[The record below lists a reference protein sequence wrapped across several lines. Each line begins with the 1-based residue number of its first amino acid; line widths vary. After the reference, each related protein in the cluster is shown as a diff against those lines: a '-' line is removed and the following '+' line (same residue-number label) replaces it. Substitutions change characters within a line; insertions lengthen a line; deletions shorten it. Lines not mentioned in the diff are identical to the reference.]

1 MTDLFVFIT
10 NATQCV
16 LQPGSIAENV
26 FLSALELKSGRETL
40 AHQSTA
46 NASDEEI

>member
-26 FLSALELKSGRETL
+26 FLSALELKSGRGNTGTPVNCKCL
-40 AHQSTA
+40 
-46 NASDEEI
+46 